1 MTVRTALALTA
12 IPAVLLLSCGGSP
25 ARDQA
30 EAAPAAEAAAAP
42 TTDFCALLTAE
53 EVQAAVGWAVA
64 KSTVYG
70 QGNLGH
76 CKYEGEKSNNVLPPE
91 QLEAGVIMCFTN
103 FPCAED
109 MPGSFASS
117 ADLVA
122 YRKKLYAEYEKDS
135 SMGPLDAS
143 IEPVEGL
150 GVPAIMH
157 ELGGQYTLEA
167 WLGPKRIAYV
177 SVWTS
182 ADAAR
187 SLGEQ
192 VLARAR

>member
-1 MTVRTALALTA
+1 MTVRSALTLTVL
-12 IPAVLLLSCGGSP
+12 PSLLLACGGSP

-30 EAAPAAEAAAAP
+30 EAAPAAEAAP
-42 TTDFCALLTAE
+42 STDFCALVTAD

-64 KSTVYG
+64 KSTLYG
-70 QGNLGH
+70 AGNLGH
-76 CKYEGEKSNNVLPPE
+76 CKYESEKSNTVLPPE
-91 QLEAGVIMCFTN
+91 QAEAGVIACFTN
-103 FPCAED
+103 FPCADD
-109 MPGSFASS
+109 MPGSFSSS
-117 ADLVA
+117 ADMVA
-122 YRKKLYAEYEKDS
+122 YRKKLYADYEKDS

-167 WLGPKRIAYV
+167 WLGPKRIAYA

-182 ADAAR
+182 AEAAR
-187 SLGEQ
+187 SLGEK
-192 VLARAR
+192 VVARAK